1 MEPLQS
7 TKDFFAD
14 FKKRYENRNIPL
26 SVPKVYTKDQI
37 IRMNDCNPLWNN
49 CVRITRDSELYTL
62 RGTDNVNSRM
72 EKIYDAIPK

>member
-7 TKDFFAD
+7 TKDFFKD
-14 FKKRYENRNIPL
+14 FKKRYENKTFQPAI
-26 SVPKVYTKDQI
+26 PKVFTKEQI
-37 IRMNDCNPLWNN
+37 IRMNECDPLWNN
-49 CVRITRDSELYTL
+49 CIRITRDSEFYTL

>member
-14 FKKRYENRNIPL
+14 FKKRYENINIPL
-26 SVPKVYTKDQI
+26 SIPKVFTKEQL
-37 IRMNDCNPLWNN
+37 IRMNDCDPLWSN
-49 CVRITRDSELYTL
+49 CIRITRDSELYTL
-62 RGTDNVNSRM
+62 RGTDNVNSSM